1 MSRLVPHPLL
11 SAGLTLMWLML
22 TRFSP
27 GHLLLGG
34 AIALLAGWTVERLHP
49 PRPRIRRWQAIP
61 RLAGRVARDVIAA
74 NLSVARAM
82 IPGSSGTRLRSGF
95 VTVRLGLRDRNA
107 LAVLAMIV
115 TATPGTCWL
124 EYDPGTGLLLLHV
137 LDLDPEEDWQALI
150 RDRYE
155 SLLTEIFE

>member
-11 SAGLTLMWLML
+11 SAGLTLVWLML

-61 RLAGRVARDVIAA
+61 RLAGRVACDVIVS
-74 NLSVARAM
+74 NLAVARAM
-82 IPGSSGTRLRSGF
+82 VAAGTRLRSGF
-95 VTVRLGLRDRNA
+95 VPVRLELRDRNA
-107 LAVLAMIV
+107 LAVLAIII

-124 EYDPGTGLLLLHV
+124 EYDPETGLLLLHV
-137 LDLDPEEDWQALI
+137 LELDPDEDWQARI
-150 RDRYE
+150 RGRYE
-155 SLLTEIFE
+155 SLLMEIFE